1 MPAMKLV
8 KILGVLVAL
17 SGIAAL
23 SLAVARPAFAQS
35 GAVVAHPD
43 DQGRHDEESHGR
55 RLTMLR
61 GPLLGWGGA
70 EIGVSARDLRPS
82 DPQTRTHEGVVIEE
96 VQPDSPAS
104 KAGLQR
110 SDIVVSFD
118 GERVRSLR
126 QFSRLVSETAAGRT
140 VTATVLRDGQQKDL
154 QVTPEERTATTF
166 EIDTDKLRDRLGDIG
181 RYIDRLPPMN
191 FDFDFDVPTDV
202 PSRGRL
208 GITAAPLGDQLAD
221 YFGAKDGGVLVA
233 AVTDDSPA
241 SRAGLHAGD
250 VIASV
255 NGTPVRSPGEL
266 VRALRDARDRD
277 PITLGVVRDRKART
291 VTLSVR

>member
-1 MPAMKLV
+1 MKLF

-17 SGIAAL
+17 LGIAAL
-23 SLAVARPAFAQS
+23 GLGVARPAFAQS
-35 GAVVAHPD
+35 GAAVAQPD
-43 DQGRHDEESHGR
+43 HQDRHDDEAHGR
-55 RLTMLR
+55 RLTMLH
-61 GPLLGWGGA
+61 GPLLGWAGA

-82 DPQTRTHEGVVIEE
+82 DPQTRTHEGVVIED

-110 SDIVVSFD
+110 SDIIVSFD
-118 GERVRSLR
+118 GERVRSVR
-126 QFSRLVSETAAGRT
+126 QFSRLVSETPAGRT
-140 VTATVLRDGQQKDL
+140 VTATVLRDGRQKDL

-191 FDFDFDVPTDV
+191 FDFDFDFPPDV
-202 PSRGRL
+202 GSRGRL
-208 GITAAPLGDQLAD
+208 GITTAALGDQLAD

-233 AVTDDSPA
+233 AVSDDSPA
-241 SRAGLHAGD
+241 SRAGLEAGD
-250 VIASV
+250 VITSV
-255 NGTPVRSPGEL
+255 DGTAVRSRGEL

-277 PITLGVVRDRKART
+277 TIALGVVRDKKART
-291 VTLSVR
+291 VTVSVR